1 MSSPLLL
8 VVDDEVGIRESLKM
22 VFCKE
27 YRLLEAASIDAAMH
41 QVQEEKPHVVLLDI
55 LLPKTDGIEIL
66 RQIKAIHPGCEV
78 IMLTGVNSQQLAA
91 KAMDFGAFDFIG
103 KPFDVAELRQKVKK
117 ALENLSQ
124 KTQSQHRHTR
134 AKKTRDYFDDAPTRH

>member
-8 VVDDEVGIRESLKM
+8 AVDDEVGVRESLKM

-27 YRLLEAASIDAAMH
+27 YRLLEAASVDAAIRK
-41 QVQEEKPHVVLLDI
+41 VQEERPQVVLLDI
-55 LLPKTDGIEIL
+55 LMPKTDGIEIL
-66 RQIKAIHPGCEV
+66 RQIKTIHPSCEV

-103 KPFDVAELRQKVKK
+103 KPFDVVDLRQKVKK
-117 ALENLSQ
+117 ALENLAQ
-124 KTQSQHRHTR
+124 KTQSQH
-134 AKKTRDYFDDAPTRH
+134 

>member
-8 VVDDEVGIRESLKM
+8 AVDDEVGVRESLKM

-27 YRLLEAASIDAAMH
+27 YRLLEAASVDAAIL
-41 QVQEEKPHVVLLDI
+41 QVQEERPQVVLLDI
-55 LLPKTDGIEIL
+55 LMPKTDGIEIL
-66 RQIKAIHPGCEV
+66 RQIKTIHPSCEV

-103 KPFDVAELRQKVKK
+103 KPFDVVELRQKVKK
-117 ALENLSQ
+117 ALENLAR
-124 KTQSQHRHTR
+124 KIQSQH
-134 AKKTRDYFDDAPTRH
+134 

>member
-8 VVDDEVGIRESLKM
+8 AVDGEMGVRESLKM

-27 YRLLEAASIDAAMH
+27 YRLLEAASVEAAIRK
-41 QVQEEKPHVVLLDI
+41 VQEERPQVVLLDI
-55 LLPKTDGIEIL
+55 LMPKTDGIEIL
-66 RQIKAIHPGCEV
+66 RQIKTIHPSCEV

-103 KPFDVAELRQKVKK
+103 KPFDVVELRQKVKK
-117 ALENLSQ
+117 ALENLAQ
-124 KTQSQHRHTR
+124 KTQTQH
-134 AKKTRDYFDDAPTRH
+134 

>member
-117 ALENLSQ
+117 ALENLSK
-124 KTQSQHRHTR
+124 KTQSQH
-134 AKKTRDYFDDAPTRH
+134 

>member
-124 KTQSQHRHTR
+124 KNSIAALTYQS
-134 AKKTRDYFDDAPTRH
+134 KKDPPLF